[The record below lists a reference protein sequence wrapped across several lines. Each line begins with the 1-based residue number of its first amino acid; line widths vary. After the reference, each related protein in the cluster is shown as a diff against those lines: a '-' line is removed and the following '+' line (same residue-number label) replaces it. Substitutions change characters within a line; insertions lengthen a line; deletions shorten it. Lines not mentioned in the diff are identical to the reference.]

1 MIIKEFANWLASISS
16 VSNVVYQA
24 DKVYFIIHDEATVLK
39 ITTVAEKS
47 KTVLTLHTNGKGI
60 MFCLHGANFSN
71 FMQVWNENDKSK
83 INSKNGIPDLSLVT
97 CKQIANELKKR
108 KNLTFA
114 LIYAEE
120 NDADNISL
128 DGNGDPNKL
137 VGLIARGLN
146 LSIQWADKNMKFE
159 K

>member
-39 ITTVAEKS
+39 ITTIAEKS

-60 MFCLHGANFSN
+60 MFCLHGANFGN

-83 INSKNGIPDLSLVT
+83 INGKNGIPDLSLVT